1 MFDLYLINGLKFL
14 ASTGSEISISYL
26 VQVYNYT
33 ITPQGEMRWKAG
45 GSAQAALLWVEDNL

>member
-45 GSAQAALLWVEDNL
+45 GSAQAALL